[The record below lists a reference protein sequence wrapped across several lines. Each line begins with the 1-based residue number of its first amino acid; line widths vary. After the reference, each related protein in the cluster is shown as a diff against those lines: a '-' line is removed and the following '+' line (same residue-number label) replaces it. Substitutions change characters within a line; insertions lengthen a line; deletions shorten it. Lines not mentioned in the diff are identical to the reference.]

1 MTDTHHEQP
10 HAGSD
15 EIEKVRTLV
24 KDERIAMLT
33 TVAEDGSL
41 VSRPMGVQAVD
52 FDGDLWFFD
61 AADSHKVAE
70 IARDSAANAAFS
82 GTSSWVSLSGR
93 ATLVHDPDK
102 FRELWNA
109 VADAWFPD
117 GPDTPGV
124 VLIRL
129 HAESAAYGRPGALR
143 HHVDDLLSAAGRA
156 GELADP
162 TAVVGTQG
170 ETLTVR
176 DFLDAYVLEWTV
188 HHLDLVAHLPAA
200 AGPPEATLAASRT
213 LLEALL
219 GAPVPPSLADADA
232 PRVVTGR
239 RAPTDAERAALR
251 PLAARLPLSL
261 G

>member
-1 MTDTHHEQP
+1 MTDTHHELP

-15 EIEKVRTLV
+15 EIEKVRELV

-52 FDGDLWFFD
+52 FDGDLWFF
-61 AADSHKVAE
+61 AATDSHKVAE

-102 FRELWNA
+102 VRELWNA

-129 HAESAAYGRPGALR
+129 HAESAECWDSPGGR
-143 HHVDDLLSAAGRA
+143 V
-156 GELADP
+156 
-162 TAVVGTQG
+162 
-170 ETLTVR
+170 
-176 DFLDAYVLEWTV
+176 
-188 HHLDLVAHLPAA
+188 
-200 AGPPEATLAASRT
+200 ATLF
-213 LLEALL
+213 
-219 GAPVPPSLADADA
+219 SLVKAK
-232 PRVVTGR
+232 VTGR
-239 RAPTDAERAALR
+239 PYEGGENETVEL
-251 PLAARLPLSL
+251 
-261 G
+261 

>member
-1 MTDTHHEQP
+1 MLLFTRAVTALQD
-10 HAGSD
+10 AVD
-15 EIEKVRTLV
+15 ELADEEWERPSGCTGWSVRDLVCHLTIGAQDVLITLV
-24 KDERIAMLT
+24 T
-33 TVAEDGSL
+33 
-41 VSRPMGVQAVD
+41 PQ
-52 FDGDLWFFD
+52 D
-61 AADSHKVAE
+61 AAPTVDAVSYWRPGDAAEEHPDPHGRLVA
-70 IARDSAANAAFS
+70 
-82 GTSSWVSLSGR
+82 
-93 ATLVHDPDK
+93 
-102 FRELWNA
+102 
-109 VADAWFPD
+109 
-117 GPDTPGV
+117 
-124 VLIRL
+124 RL
-129 HAESAAYGRPGALR
+129 AAAYGRPGALR

-188 HHLDLVAHLPAA
+188 HHLDLVAHLSAA

-232 PRVVTGR
+232 LRVVTGR